1 MIEMIHETPW
11 WRPDRG
17 DYMKKML
24 VLFTVISGLAFLACS
39 GCSKSGGV
47 DTSKVESAFTATP
60 QADRSDVDK
69 AVACVKAGDYPGALT
84 SLQKA
89 ASNLKLTPEQ
99 QQALQDLMAQVQAKV
114 SETVKKAADDAS
126 KGAKEGANKAA
137 GDLQKSLGK

>member
-1 MIEMIHETPW
+1 
-11 WRPDRG
+11 
-17 DYMKKML
+17 MKRMF
-24 VLFTVISGLAFLACS
+24 VLFTVISGLAFLAFS

-69 AVACVKAGDYPGALT
+69 AVACVKSGDYPGALT

-89 ASNLKLTPEQ
+89 ASNLKLTAEQ
-99 QQALQDLMAQVQAKV
+99 QQALKDLIAQVQAKV
-114 SETVKKAADDAS
+114 GETAKKAADDAS
-126 KGAKEGANKAA
+126 KGASKAA